1 MAKLKEEDWNVTAA
15 RILEFVELNKL
26 SNEELEDIIDIA
38 EMKWFPSQWRAMM
51 QIRNELRY
59 LRNRIDAL
67 TSKKK
72 GKGKYD

>member
-1 MAKLKEEDWNVTAA
+1 LKEEDWNATAA

-38 EMKWFPSQWRAMM
+38 EMKWFPSQWKAMM

-59 LRNRIDAL
+59 LRGRVNAP
-67 TSKKK
+67 TSKK
-72 GKGKYD
+72 GKYAYY